1 MISYA
6 VGKWQ
11 LLSVRKVGNVEIE
24 TRNLGE
30 VKLVKLKGRL
40 TLGESVDRLRST
52 IDDLVAG
59 GDTRFILDLAEVP
72 MIDSSGIGL
81 LVRSLMNLKQQGGA
95 IKLLNPTKF
104 AVQTLKM
111 IGLLNL
117 FEVFEEQEEA
127 LASFK

>member
-6 VGKWQ
+6 LANGNYYRF
-11 LLSVRKVGNVEIE
+11 RKVGNVEIE

-52 IDDLVAG
+52 IDDFVAG

-104 AVQTLKM
+104 AIQTLKM

-117 FEVFEEQEEA
+117 FDVFEEQQEA

>member
-1 MISYA
+1 MISHAWANGNYY
-6 VGKWQ
+6 
-11 LLSVRKVGNVEIE
+11 LLGRYNVEIE

-30 VKLVKLKGRL
+30 IKLVKLTGRL

-72 MIDSSGIGL
+72 VIDSSGIGL

-95 IKLLNPTKF
+95 LKLLNPTKF

-111 IGLLNL
+111 IGLLNQ
-117 FEVFEEQEEA
+117 FEVFEEQQEA

>member
-1 MISYA
+1 
-6 VGKWQ
+6 
-11 LLSVRKVGNVEIE
+11 VEIE

-52 IDDLVAG
+52 IDDLIAG

-95 IKLLNPTKF
+95 LKLLNPTKF

-111 IGLLNL
+111 IGLLNQ
-117 FEVFEEQEEA
+117 FEIFQEQQEA
-127 LASFK
+127 LASFN

>member
-52 IDDLVAG
+52 IDNLVAG

-95 IKLLNPTKF
+95 LKLLNPTKF
-104 AVQTLKM
+104 AIQTLKM
-111 IGLLNL
+111 IGLLNQ
-117 FEVFEEQEEA
+117 FEVFQEQQEA
-127 LASFK
+127 LTSFK

>member
-52 IDDLVAG
+52 IDNLVAG

-95 IKLLNPTKF
+95 LKLLNPTKF

-111 IGLLNL
+111 IGLLNQ
-117 FEVFEEQEEA
+117 FEVFEDQQEA

>member
-52 IDDLVAG
+52 IDNLIAG

-95 IKLLNPTKF
+95 LKLLNPTKF

-111 IGLLNL
+111 IGLLNQ
-117 FEVFEEQEEA
+117 FEVFEGQQEA